1 MRRAPGLAKVVGTM
15 VTVTGAMVMTLY
27 KGPILEM
34 VWSRGTNHGAP
45 KSTDLVKKDW
55 VRGSLMITFG
65 SFCWSCFI
73 ILQVSYLYSQTQS
86 FKWIGSYLRPNKRK
100 NSKESLGQ
108 IHTHTHT
115 QAPIQVCKPRPY
127 NAQLLL
133 FYDIYRS
140 HTQFDTICVVGLRPD
155 FDQDT
160 DPLKTI

>member
-86 FKWIGSYLRPNKRK
+86 FKWIGSYLRSNKKKLKRK
-100 NSKESLGQ
+100 FGSNP
-108 IHTHTHT
+108 HTHTHRL
-115 QAPIQVCKPRPY
+115 PS
-127 NAQLLL
+127 
-133 FYDIYRS
+133 RS
-140 HTQFDTICVVGLRPD
+140 VS
-155 FDQDT
+155 QDHIMPNCYYSMT
-160 DPLKTI
+160 YIGPTPNLIRFVSWD

>member
-1 MRRAPGLAKVVGTM
+1 MNLRRAPGLAKVVGTV

-45 KSTDLVKKDW
+45 KSSDVVKQDW

-73 ILQVSYLYSQTQS
+73 ILQVSYLHSQTHS
-86 FKWIGSYLRPNKRK
+86 FKWIGSYLKK
-100 NSKESLGQ
+100 VWVQ

-115 QAPIQVCKPRPY
+115 HIGDHIMPPAIGPTPNLIGFVSW
-127 NAQLLL
+127 
-133 FYDIYRS
+133 D
-140 HTQFDTICVVGLRPD
+140 
-155 FDQDT
+155 
-160 DPLKTI
+160 